1 MGTRKGQ
8 ATHEP
13 ADLTDSRSLRSI
25 LHHCLRQYTASIC
38 TSLQLKLTVTP
49 HLCRRAVPSGSM
61 KRTTSMASEAA
72 RAKLASLARQTTED
86 INSRQTVPL
95 PAEKVI

>member
-1 MGTRKGQ
+1 
-8 ATHEP
+8 
-13 ADLTDSRSLRSI
+13 
-25 LHHCLRQYTASIC
+25 
-38 TSLQLKLTVTP
+38 
-49 HLCRRAVPSGSM
+49 M